1 MNKLYHYI
9 VTYNSDTRVF
19 EIDWS
24 QTNDI
29 YDTGNRYNNTT
40 DEWERPEELDEK
52 YIVQELNN
60 KIKKYGDLHKK
71 EFKMARTDKLT
82 GLANRHYFDQKL
94 GEEVQYADISGSPLN
109 ILMFDLDNFKRFNDS
124 YGHVWGDKLLTL
136 FSDIIMQNIRKCDII
151 ICDNISIRHNAS

>member
-1 MNKLYHYI
+1 MMNKLYHYV

-40 DEWERPEELDEK
+40 NEWEKPEELDEK

-60 KIKKYGDLHKK
+60 KIKKGKK
-71 EFKMARTDKLT
+71 
-82 GLANRHYFDQKL
+82 
-94 GEEVQYADISGSPLN
+94 
-109 ILMFDLDNFKRFNDS
+109 
-124 YGHVWGDKLLTL
+124 
-136 FSDIIMQNIRKCDII
+136 
-151 ICDNISIRHNAS
+151 